1 MTKRKSSGA
10 PGKLRGERMEK
21 SGRLFVTLP
30 AELLAILHRQ
40 SDKTGLA
47 VGALAR
53 AAIERGLA
61 IDADDSDLAA
71 HAYIF
76 RLHTKAA
83 AALARS
89 ATQMLVTACD
99 KLDQSQERA
108 TTPWSQETLK
118 QAISDEA
125 RALRVAEAQK
135 DVKPIP
141 TMAEVRAQLLDQ
153 LTDAE
158 VDAIIQWQGRRLGRA
173 LDVELLKRKRAKAEK
188 GPERNA

>member
-40 SDKTGLA
+40 SEKTGLA

-61 IDADDSDLAA
+61 IDADDSDSDLAA

-83 AALARS
+83 AVMARS
-89 ATQMLVTACD
+89 AMQMLSRACD

-108 TTPWSQETLK
+108 TTPWSNETLK

-125 RALRVAEAQK
+125 LALRVAEAQ
-135 DVKPIP
+135 
-141 TMAEVRAQLLDQ
+141 
-153 LTDAE
+153 
-158 VDAIIQWQGRRLGRA
+158 
-173 LDVELLKRKRAKAEK
+173 AEK

>member
-1 MTKRKSSGA
+1 M
-10 PGKLRGERMEK
+10 LRGSYAGSAWEK
-21 SGRLFVTLP
+21 SGP
-30 AELLAILHRQ
+30 ALRHAARRTASDLHRQ

-153 LTDAE
+153 LTTPKWT
-158 VDAIIQWQGRRLGRA
+158 Q
-173 LDVELLKRKRAKAEK
+173 
-188 GPERNA
+188 